1 MLGRRFEESAGTGFE
16 RNLGKLQDRISR
28 IISEANHG
36 VILEGT
42 EGFPNKTN
50 LRRKKKGRKEEKT
63 DESLDFLKDSLE
75 KF

>member
-42 EGFPNKTN
+42 EDFPNKF
-50 LRRKKKGRKEEKT
+50 LDKFKKEEKRK
-63 DESLDFLKDSLE
+63 EGRKNR
-75 KF
+75 